1 MREPSLAELTEIGPL
16 ARLKDRG
23 WCYLTDLGRIVGQT
37 APTIRIKH
45 KAGLISTVRVQGR
58 ERVYLEEVVRVLR
71 EGQFKPKSH
80 KFRGTTYV
88 LSALGIVHIG
98 IDKASDK
105 GDDNA

>member
-23 WCYLTDLGRIVGQT
+23 WCWLTDLARIVGQT
-37 APTIRIKH
+37 AETVRIKH

-58 ERVYLEEVVRVLR
+58 ERVYLEEVVRILR
-71 EGQFKPKSH
+71 EGQFQRRSH

-88 LSALGIVHIG
+88 LSALGIVYIG
-98 IDKASDK
+98 IDK
-105 GDDNA
+105 